1 MLNFSLF
8 IYALL
13 LKKQGVLFC
22 FLRALCLFRFL
33 LGIFILF
40 CSYSDVLSSFLLV
53 FPCNIQA
60 YHLLV
65 LEKFVPN
72 FQKQLCFS
80 HHSEKRVD
88 LYCTFCTN
96 SPALFCI
103 IRPHPVPAHAKLYQQ
118 STKRDSFCT
127 DFVSSRPLFPRTPD
141 RLRGFLFTDFTLFQA
156 PSNFQ
161 IPMAIPCILP
171 QPRAAYRQAPL
182 PIFIFSD
189 RLHIFLNI
197 NLWSCN
203 RFVVVKAHQT
213 LYNFMY
219 I

>member
-127 DFVSSRPLFPRTPD
+127 DFVSSRPLFPVLPTGFAVFCSQISHCSKPLQIFKFQWRFPVFCHSPAPPIAKPHCP
-141 RLRGFLFTDFTLFQA
+141 FLF
-156 PSNFQ
+156 SQ
-161 IPMAIPCILP
+161 I
-171 QPRAAYRQAPL
+171 AYT
-182 PIFIFSD
+182 FF
-189 RLHIFLNI
+189 
-197 NLWSCN
+197 
-203 RFVVVKAHQT
+203 
-213 LYNFMY
+213 
-219 I
+219 